1 MGTAV
6 MPFQKNNGQR
16 NITMR
21 KQIIGAASAFAL
33 LCSGAAFAQ
42 AQTTSPESAR
52 PADTISGEMQRQK
65 QTDGVRGTRASAE
78 ALMGRTVV
86 GSDGKKLG
94 EVKDVIL
101 DANSGSAKQVI
112 ISSGGFLGIGEKD
125 IAVNFS
131 DAQVL
136 AGNDQVKVNN
146 LTQAQVERLEGY
158 EYDRDTVSLS
168 RGGAQTTPNAGSA
181 GQ

>member
-1 MGTAV
+1 
-6 MPFQKNNGQR
+6 
-16 NITMR
+16 MR
-21 KQIIGAASAFAL
+21 KHMIGAASAIAL

-42 AQTTSPESAR
+42 AQTTGPGTTPTAPGDTSTESAR

-65 QTDGVRGTRASAE
+65 QTDGVTGTRASAE

-86 GSDGKKLG
+86 GSDGKELG

-112 ISSGGFLGIGEKD
+112 ISSGGFLGIGDKD
-125 IAVNFS
+125 IAVNFD

-158 EYDRDTVSLS
+158 EYDRNTVSLS
-168 RGGAQTTPNAGSA
+168 RGGAQQTPNAGSA

>member
-1 MGTAV
+1 
-6 MPFQKNNGQR
+6 
-16 NITMR
+16 MR

-42 AQTTSPESAR
+42 AQTASPESSR
-52 PADTISGEMQRQK
+52 PADATSHEMQGKK
-65 QTDGVRGTRASAE
+65 QTDGVKGTRASAE
-78 ALMGRTVV
+78 AMMGRKVV
-86 GSDGKKLG
+86 GSDGKELG
-94 EVKDVIL
+94 KVKDVVL
-101 DANSGSAKQVI
+101 DANDGRAKQVI

-146 LTQAQVERLEGY
+146 LTQAQVERLAGY
-158 EYDRDTVSLS
+158 EYDQDTVSLS
-168 RGGAQTTPNAGSA
+168 RGGAQITPNAGAA